1 MTDKKIKI
9 LFWLAVAV
17 LSCIGTWMLRP
28 DREIKPIRIG
38 SLSYNRDFND
48 MNAAHLKAAKAIGLE
63 PFENRA
69 EAAKAR
75 RKVVEIKSNKY
86 YDVRQLDYS
95 APYLVPEA
103 ADLLDE
109 IGERFRERLEEL
121 NAPLYKLQITSV
133 TRTRE
138 DIQNLRKVNI
148 NASANSVHVYAT
160 TVDISWSKFTKVSK
174 RDKRE
179 LTPDQLKQVL
189 GLVLRELKQEGRCY
203 VKHERQ
209 QACFHI
215 TARPTDS

>member
-9 LFWLAVAV
+9 FFWLAVIV
-17 LSCIGTWMLRP
+17 LSCAGTWLLRP

-38 SLSYNRDFND
+38 SLSYRRDFND
-48 MNAAHLKAAKAIGLE
+48 MNDVHLKAAKAIGLE
-63 PFENRA
+63 PFENRE
-69 EAAKAR
+69 EAARAR

-86 YDVRQLDYS
+86 YDVRRLDYS

-138 DIQNLRKVNI
+138 DIRNLRKVNI

-215 TARPTDS
+215 TARPETD